1 MNKRIK
7 GGRAMQGNC
16 GVRKLQRCQSLLMG
30 MQLIPKSSM
39 FSNKIPLEKTGF
51 VFASGS
57 TCNYQLA
64 VASGL
69 GMGAIVHFS
78 FQR

>member
-7 GGRAMQGNC
+7 GGRALQGNC
-16 GVRKLQRCQSLLMG
+16 GVRNLQRRQSLLMG

-39 FSNKIPLEKTGF
+39 FSSKIPLEKTGF
-51 VFASGS
+51 VFASG
-57 TCNYQLA
+57 YQLA
-64 VASGL
+64 IASGL

-78 FQR
+78 FQL